1 MGSKK
6 TAPLLP
12 LPEDKP
18 DAAFEAEIARH
29 LRSRGRLLLAGQTA
43 VLEILK
49 AARTEILATLAGLP
63 PDWQQWHLSRLL
75 GQIEDVLEG
84 ATGKAGALFEGR
96 MQDAW
101 ELGVA
106 TVDKP
111 LATIGH
117 AVELRLA
124 QLDVRQLQQ
133 MKAFGTLRLKDVG
146 QEAARNIG
154 RQLGLVTIGAQTPH
168 QAVQSVQKLLA
179 VESPRRAAMIVH
191 TEVGRAFAVAGKDRL
206 HQAAQ
211 IVPGLGKQWR
221 RSGKIHSRWNHDIM
235 DGQVVDA
242 DKPFKVPN
250 PGGGID
256 LMQCPHDPK
265 APPEQVI
272 HCGCI
277 SLPWMKHWKVMTPGA
292 KPFSKLELKLDG
304 RKAALD
310 QAAKRAGRRQ
320 EGAAR
325 PPAPA
330 SG

>member
-1 MGSKK
+1 MGRKK
-6 TAPLLP
+6 TDPLLP
-12 LPEDKP
+12 PPADKP
-18 DAAFEAEIARH
+18 DAAFEVEIALH
-29 LRSRGRLLLAGQTA
+29 LRERGLLLLAGQTA

-49 AARTEILATLAGLP
+49 VARTEILATLAGLP

-146 QEAARNIG
+146 DEAARKIG

-168 QAVQSVQKLLA
+168 QAVQAVQKLLA

-191 TEVGRAFAVAGKDRL
+191 TEVARAFAVAGKDRL

-211 IVPGLGKQWR
+211 IVPGMGKQWR

-277 SLPWMKHWKVMTPGA
+277 SLPWMKHWQVSTPGA

>member
-1 MGSKK
+1 MGRKK
-6 TAPLLP
+6 TDPLLP
-12 LPEDKP
+12 SLADKP
-18 DAAFEAEIARH
+18 DAAFEAEIALH

-106 TVDKP
+106 SVDKP

-117 AVELRLA
+117 PVELRLA

-133 MKAFGTLRLKDVG
+133 MQRFGSLRLKDVG
-146 QEAARNIG
+146 QEAARKIG

-168 QAVQSVQKLLA
+168 QATQAVRKLLDT
-179 VESPRRAAMIVH
+179 ESPRRAAMIVH
-191 TEVGRAFAVAGKDRL
+191 TEVDRAFAVAGNDRL

-272 HCGCI
+272 HCGCV
-277 SLPWMKHWKVMTPGA
+277 SLPWMKHWQVATPGA

-320 EGAAR
+320 EGRAT
-325 PPAPA
+325 PVT
-330 SG
+330 S

>member
-12 LPEDKP
+12 SPADKP

-29 LRSRGRLLLAGQTA
+29 LRERGRLLLAGQTGM
-43 VLEILK
+43 LEILK
-49 AARTEILATLAGLP
+49 TVRTEILATLAGLP
-63 PDWQQWHLSRLL
+63 PDWQQWHLARLL
-75 GQIEDVLEG
+75 RQIEDVLAG

-124 QLDVRQLQQ
+124 QIDVRQLQQ

-146 QEAARNIG
+146 QEAAGKIG
-154 RQLGLVTIGAQTPH
+154 RQLGLVTIGAQTPY
-168 QAVQSVQKLLA
+168 QAIQAVQKLLA
-179 VESPRRAAMIVH
+179 TESPARATMIVQ
-191 TEVGRAFAVAGKDRL
+191 TEVARAFAVAGSDRL
-206 HQAAQ
+206 HQAAE

-221 RSGKIHSRWNHDIM
+221 RSGKIHSRWYHDIM

-250 PGGGID
+250 PGGGIT

-265 APPEQVI
+265 APPEQI
-272 HCGCI
+272 IRCGCI
-277 SLPWMKHWKVMTPGA
+277 SLPWMKHWKVSTPGA
-292 KPFSKLELKLDG
+292 KPFTELELKLDG

-310 QAAKRAGRRQ
+310 QAAKRAGWRQ
-320 EGAAR
+320 EGANR
-325 PPAPA
+325 PPAA
-330 SG
+330 TS